1 MQVEV
6 ITRIIFKIPEEADAV
21 EAMQEQ
27 LKSNPNPGVHTHI
40 IRTYSTVEFC
50 MSRCQEG
57 PIDRQDPK
65 ARIECQTCLYEDFPF
80 TQFPCSCCSIYSH
93 WRSK

>member
-6 ITRIIFKIPEEADAV
+6 ITRIIFKIPEEAEAV

-27 LKSNPNPGVHTHI
+27 LKSNPNPGVRTHI
-40 IRTYSTVEFC
+40 IRTYNSVEFC

-65 ARIECQTCLYEDFPF
+65 ARLECLTCKYENVHFWEY
-80 TQFPCSCCSIYSH
+80 PCRGCSKLDK

>member
-27 LKSNPNPGVHTHI
+27 LKSNLNPGVHTHI
-40 IRTYSTVEFC
+40 IRTYNTVEFC

-57 PIDRQDPK
+57 PI
-65 ARIECQTCLYEDFPF
+65 ECLTCKYENVHIWEY
-80 TQFPCSCCSIYSH
+80 PCRGCSKFSN